1 MTATTTP
8 SRTPRALSAG
18 TMLSGGALIAL
29 VGLFAL
35 LSVQMYAETLSDAAY
50 AASYWFGTSLQI
62 LFALVIIF
70 VALRIGWG
78 QHVGKQWFFV
88 GLGVAAY
95 AAGDIAWTI
104 LDLHLGL
111 DPYPSVADL
120 FYTLEYAF
128 FFIAMVLAVRSYRS
142 ITDLR
147 TPVIIGAVISV
158 VAAAAMYFLLLKPY
172 IFAAGVEELGTWGL
186 VVSTLY
192 PLGDVFFMLGPAM
205 TLAIVIMRLGAGRLA
220 WPWWI
225 VVVGALVFSMADS
238 LYSYADWSG
247 AGSSTLLEMGWMSA
261 NLLFA
266 LAALVA
272 RDVYRVR

>member
-1 MTATTTP
+1 MTATTAR

-18 TMLSGGALIAL
+18 TILTGGALIAL
-29 VGLFAL
+29 VSLFAL
-35 LSVQMYAETLSDAAY
+35 LSVQMYAGALSDAAY

-78 QHVGKQWFFV
+78 QHVGKQWLFV
-88 GLGVAAY
+88 GLGVTAY
-95 AAGDIAWTI
+95 AVGDIAWTI

-111 DPYPSVADL
+111 DPYPSVADV

-147 TPVIIGAVISV
+147 TPLIIGAVISV

-186 VVSTLY
+186 VISTLY
-192 PLGDVFFMLGPAM
+192 PLGDVFFMLAPAM

-225 VVVGALVFSMADS
+225 VVVGALVFSVVDS